1 MHLLLL
7 LLIFW
12 QVFEPVIGSGLKLSA
27 EEIEMALIKPNS
39 LLAKLHILL
48 LKVSI
53 LITILERVIYF
64 FGIIAR
70 KSWIYEMRV

>member
-1 MHLLLL
+1 M
-7 LLIFW
+7 
-12 QVFEPVIGSGLKLSA
+12 IGSGLKLSA

-70 KSWIYEMRV
+70 KS